1 MPYLLKHQGESH
13 LHISQCCHLP
23 LGAVFPLSLLSQLVY
38 DIYSV
43 LTTSHHVPFTLF
55 WILDSFTGFLFKI
68 VLLCFATLLVY
79 NKGISPLGTRYE
91 DCSLGPIV
99 AMAFLILALW
109 GPLVGITV
117 LFLFGPVFV
126 APL

>member
-13 LHISQCCHLP
+13 LRISQSCHLP

-43 LTTSHHVPFTLF
+43 LTSHHVPFTLF

-68 VLLCFATLLVY
+68 VLLCFATLSVY
-79 NKGISPLGTRYE
+79 NKGISPLGTRYMK
-91 DCSLGPIV
+91 I
-99 AMAFLILALW
+99 ALW
-109 GPLVGITV
+109 GQL
-117 LFLFGPVFV
+117 
-126 APL
+126 